1 MGTPLKVSMTDGSL
15 IEFKEGDWAIE
26 ALSGTAVPLL
36 GNQRLVVAQN
46 GDGHRLVYL
55 EVKIGNKSRAT
66 GEFVEGDLEH
76 TLRNVVRWGLAFPSS
91 IDLVEGCCVVQWT
104 AVKVSTRIY
113 IGAGANQ

>member
-36 GNQRLVVAQN
+36 GNQ
-46 GDGHRLVYL
+46 RLVYL

-91 IDLVEGCCVVQWT
+91 IDLVEGCLEQLQQK
-104 AVKVSTRIY
+104 A
-113 IGAGANQ
+113 